1 MLPVWGSL
9 PFRKWAFI
17 VMWSMNTLWHCDKM
31 HGRNEYILT
40 WWLPMLTGVSS
51 LFALVVAT
59 TLSFDGTQYMRITM
73 PEESRT
79 EAEDVSLRFK
89 TRRSNGL
96 LFATTSTK
104 TSDRLEVMIEGGRV
118 RVDVNLGS
126 GSKVCS
132 FYVCLPSPDSWMY
145 LNSSK
150 SLLRVHN
157 SAVKPYLCTTD
168 CFHPL
173 TLIYLHFIPLV
184 KHIKSKVTCKIY
196 EN

>member
-1 MLPVWGSL
+1 
-9 PFRKWAFI
+9 
-17 VMWSMNTLWHCDKM
+17 
-31 HGRNEYILT
+31 
-40 WWLPMLTGVSS
+40 MLTGVSS

-132 FYVCLPSPDSWMY
+132 FYVCLPSPDS
-145 LNSSK
+145 
-150 SLLRVHN
+150 
-157 SAVKPYLCTTD
+157 
-168 CFHPL
+168 
-173 TLIYLHFIPLV
+173 
-184 KHIKSKVTCKIY
+184 
-196 EN
+196 